1 MTQPVTA
8 YVGLGSNVDDPIAH
22 IARAFG
28 ELAAL
33 PDTRLV
39 ARSPLY
45 MSPPMGP
52 QDQPDFINAVAALVT
67 SLAPGALL
75 QALLGIER
83 AHGRQ
88 RDGTRWGP
96 RSLDLDLLLYGEQ
109 VLHGPDLILPHPGL
123 HERAFVLYPLAD
135 IAPQQTVP
143 GFGTVE
149 ALRARHP
156 HARVRRLEV
165 ESHE

>member
-1 MTQPVTA
+1 MTPPVTA
-8 YVGLGSNVDDPIAH
+8 YVGLGSNLQDPAAQIT
-22 IARAFG
+22 RAFA

-33 PDTRLV
+33 PETQLV

-52 QDQPDFINAVAALVT
+52 QDQPDFINAAAALVT
-67 SLAPGALL
+67 GLASEALL

-83 AHGRQ
+83 AHGRV
-88 RDGTRWGP
+88 RDSARWGP
-96 RSLDLDLLLYGEQ
+96 RSLDLDMLLYADRVQ
-109 VLHGPDLILPHPGL
+109 HGPGLVLPHPGL

-135 IAPQQTVP
+135 IAPQAIVP
-143 GFGTVE
+143 GHGTVE

-156 HARVRRLEV
+156 QARVRRLEV
-165 ESHE
+165 DSHE